1 MRHLILLAVLTA
13 SPLAAAEDRTA
24 ASIVESPL
32 TDVNL
37 KKKHIPLLLLEAK
50 DHPYTTIGMTDCTK
64 IGAAV
69 RDLDGVLGS
78 DLDVPVT
85 GKPNE
90 GRELAMDAGQDT
102 INSLI
107 PGRFIIRRL
116 SGAYAAQR
124 KAVAAVYAGSVR
136 RGFLKGLG
144 EARGVLPA
152 RRAAQV
158 IGGRLRYT
166 RSPLA

>member
-1 MRHLILLAVLTA
+1 MRHLLMIAALATA
-13 SPLAAAEDRTA
+13 SLAGAAERTA
-24 ASIVESPL
+24 VSIAESPL

-37 KKKHIPLLLLEAK
+37 KKKHIPPLLLAAK
-50 DHPYTTIGMTDCTK
+50 DQPYSTAGMTDCAK
-64 IGAAV
+64 IAAAV
-69 RDLDGVLGS
+69 RDLDGVLGR

-124 KAVAAVYAGSVR
+124 KAVAAIYAGSVR

-144 EARGVLPA
+144 EAKRCSSPA
-152 RRAAQV
+152 APRK
-158 IGGRLRYT
+158 
-166 RSPLA
+166 

>member
-1 MRHLILLAVLTA
+1 MRPLLTIALLAAIAV
-13 SPLAAAEDRTA
+13 PAAAEEERTVT
-24 ASIVESPL
+24 SIAESPL
-32 TDVNL
+32 SDVNL
-37 KKKHIPLLLLEAK
+37 KKKHIPPVLKEAQAA
-50 DHPYTTIGMTDCTK
+50 PYSTAGLTNCAR

-69 RDLDGVLGS
+69 KELDAVLGRDLDVMS
-78 DLDVPVT
+78 PEQ
-85 GKPNE
+85 KRNE

-116 SGAYAAQR
+116 SGAADAQR

-144 EARGVLPA
+144 QARKCTYPA
-152 RRAAQV
+152 APR
-158 IGGRLRYT
+158 G
-166 RSPLA
+166 

>member
-1 MRHLILLAVLTA
+1 MRHLILLAVITA
-13 SPLAAAEDRTA
+13 APLAAAEERTP

-50 DHPYTTIGMTDCTK
+50 DHPYATIGMTDCTK
-64 IGAAV
+64 ISAAV
-69 RDLDGVLGS
+69 RDLDGVLGR
-78 DLDVPVT
+78 DFDVPIA

-124 KAVAAVYAGSVR
+124 KAVAAVHAGSVR

-144 EARGVLPA
+144 EARGCSPPA
-152 RRAAQV
+152 APRK
-158 IGGRLRYT
+158 
-166 RSPLA
+166 

>member
-1 MRHLILLAVLTA
+1 MVTA
-13 SPLAAAEDRTA
+13 SPLTVAEDRTA
-24 ASIVESPL
+24 ASLVGSPL
-32 TDVNL
+32 ADVNI

-50 DHPYTTIGMTDCTK
+50 DHPYATIGMTDCAK

-69 RDLDGVLGS
+69 RDLDSVLGR
-78 DLDVPVT
+78 DLDVPVA

-144 EARGVLPA
+144 EARECSPP
-152 RRAAQV
+152 AAQ
-158 IGGRLRYT
+158 RR
-166 RSPLA
+166 